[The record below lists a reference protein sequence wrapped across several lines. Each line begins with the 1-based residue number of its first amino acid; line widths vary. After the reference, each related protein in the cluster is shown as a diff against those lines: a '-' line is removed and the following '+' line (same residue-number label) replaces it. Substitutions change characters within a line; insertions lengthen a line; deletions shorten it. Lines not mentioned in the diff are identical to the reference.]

1 MQNSPTDDKFSIMPI
16 DEPTQAAGRP
26 KTLPL
31 HLIKLCVGVG
41 EISELAEWQKLR
53 LKQNKRVF
61 HVTRMI
67 PRRSAE
73 IVGSGSLYWV
83 IKAKVAVRQRIFEIE
98 PFTDEDGINRCRLIF
113 DPKLVPVRPVPRRA
127 FQGWRYLKDEDAPPD
142 LSGSDVDAGL
152 PAKMRNELVEL
163 GLL

>member
-1 MQNSPTDDKFSIMPI
+1 M
-16 DEPTQAAGRP
+16 
-26 KTLPL
+26 PL

-41 EISELAEWQKLR
+41 EIGELAEWQKLR
-53 LKQNKRVF
+53 LKQARRVF

-73 IVGSGSLYWV
+73 IVDGGSIYWV
-83 IKAKVAVRQRIFEIE
+83 IKAKIAVRQRIVEIE
-98 PFTDEDGINRCRLIF
+98 PFSDEDGIKRCRLIF
-113 DPKLVPVRPVPRRA
+113 NPELIPVRPVPRRA

-142 LSGSDVDAGL
+142 LALSQADAEM